1 MHPNPVSNRPAVR
14 SNRFRQQSSKGLFSG
29 RAILCNFLAW
39 RFYDFQSDGWL
50 SLVEGTGF
58 ENRRRGN
65 SSGGSNPSPSAL
77 SLIGVF
83 QMSSRLSKLNGLCG
97 SPHFKFCTRWF
108 DRNLATNSAK
118 LKQNGHCYFSC
129 ELLAVSIRSGHQ
141 WGWGGYL
148 LRHST
153 VY

>member
-1 MHPNPVSNRPAVR
+1 MDRSATFNIFGLASRGWALFENPLLDKIP
-14 SNRFRQQSSKGLFSG
+14 RQNELALQSASYHST
-29 RAILCNFLAW
+29 
-39 RFYDFQSDGWL
+39 DGWL